1 MKAIFNIKKNV
12 ADTAPATAPAADTQ
26 ETEKPYTFRQLTADD
41 LFLMTSIISKIGL
54 KKFADVFKNSDI
66 IDALNSDDE
75 ADNKADNKALVVGV
89 SVALEIGEIL
99 LGNLDKCKDNIYNLL
114 SAVSGMTVS
123 EIRTLG
129 FATFAEMIIDFVKKD
144 EFMDFFKAAAKLFK

>member
-1 MKAIFNIKKNV
+1 MKAIFNINKNV
-12 ADTAPATAPAADTQ
+12 ADTAPATAPAADIQ

-75 ADNKADNKALVVGV
+75 ADNNKALVVGV
-89 SVALEIGEIL
+89 SVALEISEIL
-99 LGNLDKCKDNIYNLL
+99 MGNLDKCKDNIYNLL

-129 FATFAEMIIDFVKKD
+129 FAAFAEMIIDFVKKD

>member
-1 MKAIFNIKKNV
+1 MKAIFNINKNV
-12 ADTAPATAPAADTQ
+12 AATAPATAPAADIQ
-26 ETEKPYTFRQLTADD
+26 ETEKPYTFRELTADD

-66 IDALNSDDE
+66 IDALNSDDKT
-75 ADNKADNKALVVGV
+75 DNNKALVVGV
-89 SVALEIGEIL
+89 SVALEISEIL

-114 SAVSGMTVS
+114 SAVSGMAVS

>member
-1 MKAIFNIKKNV
+1 MKAIFNINKNV
-12 ADTAPATAPAADTQ
+12 AATAPATDTQ
-26 ETEKPYTFRQLTADD
+26 ETEKPYTFRELTADD

-89 SVALEIGEIL
+89 SVALEISEIL

>member
-1 MKAIFNIKKNV
+1 M
-12 ADTAPATAPAADTQ
+12 
-26 ETEKPYTFRQLTADD
+26 
-41 LFLMTSIISKIGL
+41 
-54 KKFADVFKNSDI
+54 
-66 IDALNSDDE
+66 
-75 ADNKADNKALVVGV
+75 GV

>member
-1 MKAIFNIKKNV
+1 MKAIFNINKNV
-12 ADTAPATAPAADTQ
+12 AATAPATAPAADTQ
-26 ETEKPYTFRQLTADD
+26 GTEKPYTFRELTADD

>member
-1 MKAIFNIKKNV
+1 MKAIFNINKNV

-26 ETEKPYTFRQLTADD
+26 ETEKPYTFRELTADD

-89 SVALEIGEIL
+89 SVALEISEIL